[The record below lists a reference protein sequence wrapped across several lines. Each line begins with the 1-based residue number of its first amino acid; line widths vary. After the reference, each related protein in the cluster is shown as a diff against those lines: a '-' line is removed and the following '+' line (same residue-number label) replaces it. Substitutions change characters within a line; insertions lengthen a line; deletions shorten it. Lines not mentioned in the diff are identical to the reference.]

1 MVGMFTKDEEY
12 YLVYCRKS
20 PKSYR
25 AKNYD
30 CVGIE
35 FKTFQAAQ
43 DYITKFKNCTDPIIQ
58 ETCKKYCEFIIV
70 KQENHPII
78 TIKNE

>member
-1 MVGMFTKDEEY
+1 MFTKDEEY

-25 AKNYD
+25 ANNYD

-35 FKTFQAAQ
+35 FKKFQAAQ
-43 DYITKFKNCTDPIIQ
+43 DYIIKIKDCKDPIIQ
-58 ETCKKYCEFIIV
+58 KSVQQYCEFIIV
-70 KQENHPII
+70 RQENHPIY